1 MLLLEDKLTK
11 VIDTIDRLALIPTE
25 FGANI
30 EEDWCPVAEELGW
43 RIEKE
48 TGISIEVY
56 HGVSKMAIIIPGCSL
71 VIKIPFNG
79 QWRYEERYNEE
90 TKEYEKGEE
99 CFEPF
104 YEYEDY
110 CALEESVYQNAE
122 AAGFEQYLAKTSFY
136 KTIKNCYVYV
146 QEKVFGM
153 YSDKATTPTD
163 DSRKKIKDRC
173 GDYLGTSDWSACFID
188 FFGEDAFEK
197 FYNYCVYGD
206 DEHDMCIADDLHSGN
221 IGFRA
226 DGSPVILDYS
236 GWACE

>member
-11 VIDTIDRLALIPTE
+11 VIDTIDRLALIPIE
-25 FGANI
+25 FGANL
-30 EEDWCPVAEELGW
+30 EEDWCPVTEELGW
-43 RIEKE
+43 KIEKE
-48 TGISIEVY
+48 TGIPIEVC

-79 QWRYEERYNEE
+79 QWKYEERYNKE
-90 TKEYEKGEE
+90 TGEYEEGEE
-99 CFEPF
+99 YFEPF
-104 YEYEDY
+104 YEYDDY
-110 CALEESVYQNAE
+110 CALEESVYKNAE
-122 AAGFEQYLAKTSFY
+122 AAGFNQYLAKTSFY
-136 KTIKNCYVYV
+136 KAIKNCYVYV
-146 QEKVFGM
+146 QEKVFGL
-153 YSDKATTPTD
+153 YSDKASTPTD
-163 DSRKKIKDRC
+163 DSRRKIKARRD
-173 GDYLGTSDWSACFID
+173 GYIGTSDWSACFID

-206 DEHDMCIADDLHSGN
+206 DEHEMCIDDDLHAGN

>member
-25 FGANI
+25 FGANL
-30 EEDWCPVAEELGW
+30 EEEWCPVTEELGW
-43 RIEKE
+43 KIEKE
-48 TGISIEVY
+48 TGIPIEVC

-79 QWRYEERYNEE
+79 QWKYEERYNEE
-90 TKEYEKGEE
+90 TGEYEEGEE

-104 YEYEDY
+104 YEYDDY
-110 CALEESVYQNAE
+110 CALEADVYKNAE
-122 AAGFEQYLAKTSFY
+122 AAGFDQYLAKTSFY
-136 KTIKNCYVYV
+136 KAIKNCYVYV
-146 QEKVFGM
+146 QEKVFGL
-153 YSDKATTPTD
+153 YSNKASTPTD
-163 DSRKKIKDRC
+163 DSRRKIKAR
-173 GDYLGTSDWSACFID
+173 GGGYIGTSDWSACFID

-206 DEHDMCIADDLHSGN
+206 DEHEMCIDDDLHAGN

>member
-30 EEDWCPVAEELGW
+30 EEDWCPVAEELAW
-43 RIEKE
+43 KIEKE
-48 TGISIEVY
+48 TGIPIEVC

-79 QWRYEERYNEE
+79 KWYSDSTWNEEKQCYEE
-90 TKEYEKGEE
+90 KEDL
-99 CFEPF
+99 FEPF

-146 QEKVFGM
+146 QEKVYTL
-153 YSDKATTPTD
+153 YSDKASTPSEG
-163 DSRKKIKDRC
+163 SRKKIDERN
-173 GDYLGTSDWSACFID
+173 GEYLGNKDWSACFID

-206 DEHDMCIADDLHSGN
+206 DEHEMCIADDLHSGN

>member
-11 VIDTIDRLALIPTE
+11 VIDTIDRLALIPIE
-25 FGANI
+25 FGANL
-30 EEDWCPVAEELGW
+30 EEDWCPVTEELGW
-43 RIEKE
+43 KIEKE
-48 TGISIEVY
+48 TGIPIEVC

-79 QWRYEERYNEE
+79 QWKYEEKYNKE
-90 TKEYEKGEE
+90 TGEYEEGEE
-99 CFEPF
+99 YFEPF
-104 YEYEDY
+104 YEYDDY
-110 CALEESVYQNAE
+110 CALEESVYKNAE
-122 AAGFEQYLAKTSFY
+122 AAGFDQYLAKTSFY
-136 KTIKNCYVYV
+136 KAIKNCYVYV
-146 QEKVFGM
+146 QEKVFGL
-153 YSDKATTPTD
+153 YSDKASTPTD
-163 DSRKKIKDRC
+163 DSRRKIKARRD
-173 GDYLGTSDWSACFID
+173 GYIGTSDWSACFID

-206 DEHDMCIADDLHSGN
+206 DEHEMCIDDDLHAGN

>member
-11 VIDTIDRLALIPTE
+11 VIDTIDRLALIPIE
-25 FGANI
+25 FGANL
-30 EEDWCPVAEELGW
+30 EEDWCPVTEELGW
-43 RIEKE
+43 KIEKE
-48 TGISIEVY
+48 TGIPVEVC

-79 QWRYEERYNEE
+79 QWKYEEKHNKE
-90 TKEYEKGEE
+90 TGEYEEGEE
-99 CFEPF
+99 YFEPF

-110 CALEESVYQNAE
+110 CALEESVYKNAE
-122 AAGFEQYLAKTSFY
+122 AAGFDQYLAKTSFY
-136 KTIKNCYVYV
+136 KAIKNCYVYI
-146 QEKVFGM
+146 QEKVFGL
-153 YSDKATTPTD
+153 YSDKASTPTD
-163 DSRKKIKDRC
+163 DSRRKIKARRD
-173 GDYLGTSDWSACFID
+173 GYIGTSDWSACFID

-206 DEHDMCIADDLHSGN
+206 DEHEMCIDDDLHAGN

>member
-30 EEDWCPVAEELGW
+30 EEDWCPVTEELGW
-43 RIEKE
+43 KIEKE
-48 TGISIEVY
+48 IGIPIEVC

-79 QWRYEERYNEE
+79 QWKYEERYNKE
-90 TKEYEKGEE
+90 TGEYEEGEE
-99 CFEPF
+99 YFEPF

-110 CALEESVYQNAE
+110 CALEESVYKNAE
-122 AAGFEQYLAKTSFY
+122 AAGFDQYLAKTSFY
-136 KTIKNCYVYV
+136 KAIKNCYVYV
-146 QEKVFGM
+146 QEKVFGI

-206 DEHDMCIADDLHSGN
+206 DEHEMCMADDLHCAN

>member
-11 VIDTIDRLALIPTE
+11 VIDTIDRLALIPIE
-25 FGANI
+25 FGANL
-30 EEDWCPVAEELGW
+30 EEDWCPVTEELGW
-43 RIEKE
+43 KIEKE
-48 TGISIEVY
+48 TGIHIEVC

-79 QWRYEERYNEE
+79 QWKYEERYNKE
-90 TKEYEKGEE
+90 TGEYEEGEE
-99 CFEPF
+99 YFEPF

-110 CALEESVYQNAE
+110 CALEESVYKNAE
-122 AAGFEQYLAKTSFY
+122 TAGFDQYLAKTSFY
-136 KTIKNCYVYV
+136 KAIKNCCVYV
-146 QEKVFGM
+146 QEKVFGI

-163 DSRKKIKDRC
+163 DSRKKIKARRD
-173 GDYLGTSDWSACFID
+173 GYIGTSDWSACFID
-188 FFGEDAFEK
+188 FFGEDTFEK

-206 DEHDMCIADDLHSGN
+206 DEHEMCIADDLHSAN

-236 GWACE
+236 GWLD

>member
-11 VIDTIDRLALIPTE
+11 VIDTIDRLALIPIE
-25 FGANI
+25 FGANL
-30 EEDWCPVAEELGW
+30 EEDWCPVTEELGW
-43 RIEKE
+43 KIEKE
-48 TGISIEVY
+48 TGIPIEVC

-79 QWRYEERYNEE
+79 QWKYEERYNKE
-90 TKEYEKGEE
+90 TGEYEEGEE
-99 CFEPF
+99 YFEPF

-110 CALEESVYQNAE
+110 CALEESVYKNAE
-122 AAGFEQYLAKTSFY
+122 AAGFDQYLAKTSFY
-136 KTIKNCYVYV
+136 KAIKNCYVYV
-146 QEKVFGM
+146 QEKVFGL
-153 YSDKATTPTD
+153 YSDKASTPTD
-163 DSRKKIKDRC
+163 DSRRKIKARRD
-173 GDYLGTSDWSACFID
+173 GYIGTSDWSACFID

-206 DEHDMCIADDLHSGN
+206 DEHEMCIDDDLHSAN

-236 GWACE
+236 GWSD

>member
-11 VIDTIDRLALIPTE
+11 VIDTIDRLALIPIE
-25 FGANI
+25 FGANL
-30 EEDWCPVAEELGW
+30 EEDWCPVTEELGW
-43 RIEKE
+43 KIEKE
-48 TGISIEVY
+48 TGIPIEVC

-79 QWRYEERYNEE
+79 QWKYEERYNKE
-90 TKEYEKGEE
+90 TGEYEEGEE
-99 CFEPF
+99 YFEPF
-104 YEYEDY
+104 YEYDDY
-110 CALEESVYQNAE
+110 CALEESVYKNAE
-122 AAGFEQYLAKTSFY
+122 AAGFDQYLAKTSFY
-136 KTIKNCYVYV
+136 KAIKNCYVYV
-146 QEKVFGM
+146 QEKVFGL
-153 YSDKATTPTD
+153 YSDKASTPTD
-163 DSRKKIKDRC
+163 DSRRKIKARRD
-173 GDYLGTSDWSACFID
+173 GYIGTSDWSACFID

-206 DEHDMCIADDLHSGN
+206 DEHEMCIDDDLHAGN

>member
-1 MLLLEDKLTK
+1 MT
-11 VIDTIDRLALIPTE
+11 
-25 FGANI
+25 
-30 EEDWCPVAEELGW
+30 EELGW
-43 RIEKE
+43 KIEKE
-48 TGISIEVY
+48 TGIPIEVC

-79 QWRYEERYNEE
+79 QWKYEERYNKE
-90 TKEYEKGEE
+90 TGEYEEGEE
-99 CFEPF
+99 YFEPF

-110 CALEESVYQNAE
+110 CALEESVYKNAE
-122 AAGFEQYLAKTSFY
+122 AAGFDQYLAKTSFY
-136 KTIKNCYVYV
+136 KAIKNCYVYV
-146 QEKVFGM
+146 QEKVFGL
-153 YSDKATTPTD
+153 YSDRASTPTD
-163 DSRKKIKDRC
+163 DSRRKIKARRD
-173 GDYLGTSDWSACFID
+173 GYIGTSDWSACFID

-206 DEHDMCIADDLHSGN
+206 DEHEMCIDDDLHAGN

>member
-11 VIDTIDRLALIPTE
+11 VIDAIDRLALIPIE
-25 FGANI
+25 FGANL
-30 EEDWCPVAEELGW
+30 EEDWCPVTEELGW
-43 RIEKE
+43 KIEKE
-48 TGISIEVY
+48 TGIPIEVC

-79 QWRYEERYNEE
+79 QWKYEERYNKE
-90 TKEYEKGEE
+90 TGEYEEGEE
-99 CFEPF
+99 YFEPF

-110 CALEESVYQNAE
+110 CALEESVYKNAE
-122 AAGFEQYLAKTSFY
+122 AAGFDQYLAKTSFY
-136 KTIKNCYVYV
+136 KAIKNCYVYV
-146 QEKVFGM
+146 QEKVFGL
-153 YSDKATTPTD
+153 YSDKASTPTD
-163 DSRKKIKDRC
+163 DSRRKIKARRD
-173 GDYLGTSDWSACFID
+173 GYIGTSDWSACFID

-206 DEHDMCIADDLHSGN
+206 DEHEMCIDDDLHCAN
-221 IGFRA
+221 IGFRV

>member
-25 FGANI
+25 FGANL
-30 EEDWCPVAEELGW
+30 EEDWCPVTEELGW
-43 RIEKE
+43 KIEKE
-48 TGISIEVY
+48 TGIPIEVC

-79 QWRYEERYNEE
+79 QWKYEERYNKE
-90 TKEYEKGEE
+90 TGEYEEGEE
-99 CFEPF
+99 YFEPF
-104 YEYEDY
+104 YEYDDY
-110 CALEESVYQNAE
+110 CALEESVYKNAE
-122 AAGFEQYLAKTSFY
+122 AAGFDQYLAKTSFY
-136 KTIKNCYVYV
+136 KAIKNCYVYV
-146 QEKVFGM
+146 QEKVFGL
-153 YSDKATTPTD
+153 YSDKASTPTD
-163 DSRKKIKDRC
+163 DSRRKIKARRD
-173 GDYLGTSDWSACFID
+173 GYIGTSDWSACFID

-206 DEHDMCIADDLHSGN
+206 DEHEMCIDDDLHAGN

>member
-11 VIDTIDRLALIPTE
+11 VIDTIDRLALIPIE
-25 FGANI
+25 FGANL
-30 EEDWCPVAEELGW
+30 EEDWCPVTEELG
-43 RIEKE
+43 RKIEKE
-48 TGISIEVY
+48 TGIPIKVC

-79 QWRYEERYNEE
+79 QWKYEERYNKE
-90 TKEYEKGEE
+90 TGEYEEGEE
-99 CFEPF
+99 YFEPF

-110 CALEESVYQNAE
+110 CALEESVYKNAE
-122 AAGFEQYLAKTSFY
+122 AAGFDQYLAKTSFY
-136 KTIKNCYVYV
+136 KAIKNCYVYV
-146 QEKVFGM
+146 QEKVFGL
-153 YSDKATTPTD
+153 YSDKASTPTD
-163 DSRKKIKDRC
+163 DSRRKIKARRD
-173 GDYLGTSDWSACFID
+173 GYIGTSDWSACFID

-206 DEHDMCIADDLHSGN
+206 DEHEMCIDDDLHAGN

>member
-11 VIDTIDRLALIPTE
+11 VIDTIDRLALIPIE
-25 FGANI
+25 FGANL
-30 EEDWCPVAEELGW
+30 EEDWCPVTEELGW
-43 RIEKE
+43 KIEKE
-48 TGISIEVY
+48 TGIPIEVC

-79 QWRYEERYNEE
+79 QWKYEEKYNKE
-90 TKEYEKGEE
+90 TGEYEKGEE
-99 CFEPF
+99 YFEPF
-104 YEYEDY
+104 YEYDDY
-110 CALEESVYQNAE
+110 CALEESVYKNAE
-122 AAGFEQYLAKTSFY
+122 AAGFDQYLAKTSFY
-136 KTIKNCYVYV
+136 KAIKNCYVYV
-146 QEKVFGM
+146 QEKVFGL
-153 YSDKATTPTD
+153 YSDKASTPTD
-163 DSRKKIKDRC
+163 DSRRKIKARRD
-173 GDYLGTSDWSACFID
+173 GYIGTSDWSACFID

-206 DEHDMCIADDLHSGN
+206 DEHEMCIDDDLHAGN

>member
-43 RIEKE
+43 KIEKE

-90 TKEYEKGEE
+90 TEEYEKGEE

-104 YEYEDY
+104 YKYEDY

-122 AAGFEQYLAKTSFY
+122 TAGYEQYLAKTSFY
-136 KTIKNCYVYV
+136 TAIKNCYVYV
-146 QEKVFGM
+146 QEKVFGL
-153 YSDKATTPTD
+153 YSDKASTPTD
-163 DSRKKIKDRC
+163 DSRRKIKARRD
-173 GDYLGTSDWSACFID
+173 GYIGTSDWSACFID

-206 DEHDMCIADDLHSGN
+206 DEHEMCIDDDLHSAN

>member
-11 VIDTIDRLALIPTE
+11 VIDTIDRLALIPIE
-25 FGANI
+25 FGANL
-30 EEDWCPVAEELGW
+30 EEDWCPVTEELGW
-43 RIEKE
+43 KVEKE
-48 TGISIEVY
+48 TGIPIKVC

-79 QWRYEERYNEE
+79 QWKYEERYNKE
-90 TKEYEKGEE
+90 TGEYEEGEE
-99 CFEPF
+99 YFEPF

-110 CALEESVYQNAE
+110 CALEESVYKNAE
-122 AAGFEQYLAKTSFY
+122 AAGFDQYLAKTSFY
-136 KTIKNCYVYV
+136 KAIKNCYVYV
-146 QEKVFGM
+146 QEKVFGL
-153 YSDKATTPTD
+153 YSDKASTPTD
-163 DSRKKIKDRC
+163 DSRRKIKARRD
-173 GDYLGTSDWSACFID
+173 GYIGTSDWSACFID

-206 DEHDMCIADDLHSGN
+206 DEHEMCIDDDLHAGN

>member
-11 VIDTIDRLALIPTE
+11 VIDTIDRLALIPIE
-25 FGANI
+25 FGANL
-30 EEDWCPVAEELGW
+30 EEDWCPVTEELGW
-43 RIEKE
+43 KIEKE
-48 TGISIEVY
+48 TGIPIEVC

-79 QWRYEERYNEE
+79 QWKYEERYNKE
-90 TKEYEKGEE
+90 TGEYEEGEE
-99 CFEPF
+99 YFEPF

-110 CALEESVYQNAE
+110 CALEESVYKNAE
-122 AAGFEQYLAKTSFY
+122 AAGFDQYLAKTSFY
-136 KTIKNCYVYV
+136 KAIKNCYVYV
-146 QEKVFGM
+146 QEKGFGL
-153 YSDKATTPTD
+153 YSDKASTPTD
-163 DSRKKIKDRC
+163 DSRRKIKARRD
-173 GDYLGTSDWSACFID
+173 GYIGTSDWSACFID

-206 DEHDMCIADDLHSGN
+206 DEHEMCIDDDLHAGN

>member
-11 VIDTIDRLALIPTE
+11 VIDTIDRLALIPIE
-25 FGANI
+25 FGANL
-30 EEDWCPVAEELGW
+30 EEDWCPVTEELGW
-43 RIEKE
+43 KIEKE
-48 TGISIEVY
+48 TGIPIEVC

-79 QWRYEERYNEE
+79 QWKYEERYNKE
-90 TKEYEKGEE
+90 TGEYEEGEE
-99 CFEPF
+99 YFEPF
-104 YEYEDY
+104 YEYDDY
-110 CALEESVYQNAE
+110 CALEESVYKNAE
-122 AAGFEQYLAKTSFY
+122 AAGFDQYLAKTNFY
-136 KTIKNCYVYV
+136 KAIKNCYVYV
-146 QEKVFGM
+146 QERVFGL
-153 YSDKATTPTD
+153 YSDKASTPTD
-163 DSRKKIKDRC
+163 DSRRKIKARRD
-173 GDYLGTSDWSACFID
+173 GYIGTSDWSACFID

-206 DEHDMCIADDLHSGN
+206 DEHEMCIDDDLHAGN

>member
-25 FGANI
+25 FGANL
-30 EEDWCPVAEELGW
+30 EEEWCPVTEELGW
-43 RIEKE
+43 KIEKE
-48 TGISIEVY
+48 TGIPIKVC

-79 QWRYEERYNEE
+79 QWKYEERYNKE
-90 TKEYEKGEE
+90 TGEYEEGEE
-99 CFEPF
+99 YFEPF
-104 YEYEDY
+104 YEYDDY
-110 CALEESVYQNAE
+110 CALEESVYKNAE
-122 AAGFEQYLAKTSFY
+122 AAGFDQYLAKTSFY
-136 KTIKNCYVYV
+136 KAIKNCYVYV
-146 QEKVFGM
+146 QEKVFGL
-153 YSDKATTPTD
+153 YSDKASTPTD
-163 DSRKKIKDRC
+163 DSRRKIKARRD
-173 GDYLGTSDWSACFID
+173 GYIGTSDWSACFID

-206 DEHDMCIADDLHSGN
+206 DEHEMCIDDDLHAGN

-236 GWACE
+236 

>member
-25 FGANI
+25 FGANL
-30 EEDWCPVAEELGW
+30 EEDWCPVTEELGW
-43 RIEKE
+43 KIEKE
-48 TGISIEVY
+48 TGIPIEVC

-79 QWRYEERYNEE
+79 QWKYEERYNKE
-90 TKEYEKGEE
+90 TGEYEEGEE
-99 CFEPF
+99 YFEPF

-110 CALEESVYQNAE
+110 CALEESVYKNAE
-122 AAGFEQYLAKTSFY
+122 AAGFDQYLAKTSFY
-136 KTIKNCYVYV
+136 KAIKNCCVYV
-146 QEKVFGM
+146 QEKVFGL
-153 YSDKATTPTD
+153 YSDKASTPTD
-163 DSRKKIKDRC
+163 DSRRKIKARRD
-173 GDYLGTSDWSACFID
+173 GYIGTSDWSACFID

-206 DEHDMCIADDLHSGN
+206 DEHEMCIEDDLHAGN

>member
-11 VIDTIDRLALIPTE
+11 VIDTIDRLALIPKE

-43 RIEKE
+43 KIKKE
-48 TGISIEVY
+48 TGISIEVC

-79 QWRYEERYNEE
+79 KWYSDSTWNEEKQCYEE
-90 TKEYEKGEE
+90 KEDL
-99 CFEPF
+99 FEPF

-146 QEKVFGM
+146 QEKVYTL
-153 YSDKATTPTD
+153 YSDKASTPSEG
-163 DSRKKIKDRC
+163 SRKKIDERN
-173 GDYLGTSDWSACFID
+173 DEYLGSKDWSACFID
-188 FFGEDAFEK
+188 FFGEEAFEN
-197 FYNYCVYGD
+197 FYHYCEYEGKV
-206 DEHDMCIADDLHSGN
+206 CIANDLHSGN
-221 IGFRA
+221 IGFRV

-236 GWACE
+236 GWNC

>member
-11 VIDTIDRLALIPTE
+11 VIDTIDRLALIPIE
-25 FGANI
+25 FGANL
-30 EEDWCPVAEELGW
+30 EEDWCPVTEELGW
-43 RIEKE
+43 KIEKE
-48 TGISIEVY
+48 TGIPIEVC

-79 QWRYEERYNEE
+79 QWKYEERYNKE
-90 TKEYEKGEE
+90 TGEYEEGEE
-99 CFEPF
+99 YFEPF

-110 CALEESVYQNAE
+110 CALEESVYKNAE
-122 AAGFEQYLAKTSFY
+122 AAGFDQYLAKTSFY
-136 KTIKNCYVYV
+136 KAIKNCYVYV
-146 QEKVFGM
+146 QEKVFGL
-153 YSDKATTPTD
+153 YSDKASTPTD
-163 DSRKKIKDRC
+163 DSRRKIKARRD
-173 GDYLGTSDWSACFID
+173 GYIGTSDWSACFID

-197 FYNYCVYGD
+197 FYDYCVYGD
-206 DEHDMCIADDLHSGN
+206 DEHEMCIDDDLHAGN

>member
-43 RIEKE
+43 KIKKE

-90 TKEYEKGEE
+90 TEEYEKGEE

-122 AAGFEQYLAKTSFY
+122 AAGFEQYLAETKFY
-136 KTIKNCYVYV
+136 KAIKNAYIYV
-146 QEKVFGM
+146 QERVYTL
-153 YSDKATTPTD
+153 YSDKASTPSEG
-163 DSRKKIKDRC
+163 SRKKIDERN
-173 GDYLGTSDWSACFID
+173 GEYLSNKDWSACFID
-188 FFGEDAFEK
+188 FFGEEAFEK

-206 DEHDMCIADDLHSGN
+206 DEHEMCMADDLHSGN

-226 DGSPVILDYS
+226 DGSPIILDYS

>member
-1 MLLLEDKLTK
+1 MKRNKRIKGVLESIPYQSLDYKTNLFKLNK
-11 VIDTIDRLALIPTE
+11 DTYSCTLRFTDINYYTASNE
-25 FGANI
+25 
-30 EEDWCPVAEELGW
+30 
-43 RIEKE
+43 EKE
-48 TGISIEVY
+48 D
-56 HGVSKMAIIIPGCSL
+56 L
-71 VIKIPFNG
+71 
-79 QWRYEERYNEE
+79 
-90 TKEYEKGEE
+90 
-99 CFEPF
+99 FEPF

-146 QEKVFGM
+146 QEKVYTL
-153 YSDKATTPTD
+153 YSDKASTPSEG
-163 DSRKKIKDRC
+163 SRKKIDERN
-173 GDYLGTSDWSACFID
+173 GEYLGNKDWSACFID

-206 DEHDMCIADDLHSGN
+206 DEHEMCIADDLHSGN

>member
-43 RIEKE
+43 KIEKE
-48 TGISIEVY
+48 TGIPIEVC

-90 TKEYEKGEE
+90 TEEYEKGEE

-136 KTIKNCYVYV
+136 KTIKNNLVEAYKKGREDYGSQRVF
-146 QEKVFGM
+146 EKV
-153 YSDKATTPTD
+153 
-163 DSRKKIKDRC
+163 
-173 GDYLGTSDWSACFID
+173 
-188 FFGEDAFEK
+188 
-197 FYNYCVYGD
+197 
-206 DEHDMCIADDLHSGN
+206 
-221 IGFRA
+221 
-226 DGSPVILDYS
+226 
-236 GWACE
+236 

>member
-11 VIDTIDRLALIPTE
+11 VIDTIDRLALIPKE

-30 EEDWCPVAEELGW
+30 EEDWCPVTEELDW
-43 RIEKE
+43 KIEKE
-48 TGISIEVY
+48 TGIPIEVC

-79 QWRYEERYNEE
+79 QWKYEERYNKE
-90 TKEYEKGEE
+90 TGEYEEGEE
-99 CFEPF
+99 YFEPF

-110 CALEESVYQNAE
+110 CALEESVYKNAE
-122 AAGFEQYLAKTSFY
+122 AAGFDQYLAKTSFY
-136 KTIKNCYVYV
+136 KAIKNCYVYV
-146 QEKVFGM
+146 QEKVFGL
-153 YSDKATTPTD
+153 YSDKASTPTD
-163 DSRKKIKDRC
+163 DSRRKIKARRD
-173 GDYLGTSDWSACFID
+173 GYIGTSDWSACFID

-206 DEHDMCIADDLHSGN
+206 DEHEMCIDDDLHSAN

-236 GWACE
+236 GWSD

>member
-11 VIDTIDRLALIPTE
+11 VIDTIDRLALIPIE
-25 FGANI
+25 FGANL
-30 EEDWCPVAEELGW
+30 EEDWCPVTEELGW
-43 RIEKE
+43 KIEKE
-48 TGISIEVY
+48 TGIPIEVC

-79 QWRYEERYNEE
+79 QWKYEERYNKE
-90 TKEYEKGEE
+90 TGEYEEGEE
-99 CFEPF
+99 YFEPF

-110 CALEESVYQNAE
+110 CALEESVYKNAE
-122 AAGFEQYLAKTSFY
+122 AAGFDQYLAKTSFY
-136 KTIKNCYVYV
+136 KAIKNCYVYV
-146 QEKVFGM
+146 QEKVFGL
-153 YSDKATTPTD
+153 YSDRASTPTD
-163 DSRKKIKDRC
+163 DSRRKIKARRD
-173 GDYLGTSDWSACFID
+173 GYIGTSDWSACFID

-206 DEHDMCIADDLHSGN
+206 DEHEMCIDDDLHAGN

>member
-11 VIDTIDRLALIPTE
+11 VIDTIDRLALIPIE
-25 FGANI
+25 FGANL
-30 EEDWCPVAEELGW
+30 EEDWCPVTEELGW
-43 RIEKE
+43 IIEKE
-48 TGISIEVY
+48 TGIPIEVC

-79 QWRYEERYNEE
+79 QWKCEERYNKE
-90 TKEYEKGEE
+90 TGEYEEGEE
-99 CFEPF
+99 YFEPF

-110 CALEESVYQNAE
+110 CALEESVYKNAE
-122 AAGFEQYLAKTSFY
+122 AAGFDQYLAKTSFY
-136 KTIKNCYVYV
+136 KAIKNCYVYV

-206 DEHDMCIADDLHSGN
+206 DEHEMCIDDDLHAGN

>member
-11 VIDTIDRLALIPTE
+11 VIDTIDRLALIPIE
-25 FGANI
+25 FGANLK
-30 EEDWCPVAEELGW
+30 EDWCPVTEELGW
-43 RIEKE
+43 KIEKE
-48 TGISIEVY
+48 TGIPIEVC

-79 QWRYEERYNEE
+79 QWKYEERYNKE
-90 TKEYEKGEE
+90 TGEYEEGEE
-99 CFEPF
+99 YFEPF

-110 CALEESVYQNAE
+110 CALEESVYKNAE
-122 AAGFEQYLAKTSFY
+122 AAGFDQYLAKTSFY
-136 KTIKNCYVYV
+136 KAIKNCYVYV
-146 QEKVFGM
+146 QEKVFVL
-153 YSDKATTPTD
+153 YSDKASTPTY
-163 DSRKKIKDRC
+163 DSRRKIKARRD
-173 GDYLGTSDWSACFID
+173 GYIGTSDLSACFID

-206 DEHDMCIADDLHSGN
+206 DEHEMCIDDDLHAGN